1 MVPYYGKAGMYMENM
16 NQEVPR
22 RRPVRRKKT
31 KWQIFKEAYLPTV
44 ILAVTIILIIWFII
58 GGAVR
63 RNSQETVPTD
73 PPAPSTEATNLAS
86 RYQEQVSEL
95 LVRAAAA
102 AENYDYEDAVTIL
115 SSFEGNMA
123 DFPALQSAYNEYV
136 TIINEM
142 VVWNDPSQ
150 IPTLSAHM
158 LIADA
163 HLAYN
168 DTQYGSSYKKNFI
181 TTDQFR
187 DILDQL
193 YANDC
198 VLVDL
203 MDVYD
208 EQFDEATGKTV
219 YAPRE
224 LLLPAG
230 KQPIVLVQTQVNYYQ
245 YMLNGAKDNLPDGFA
260 SKLCVDENGNFYN
273 EMPLADGSSVTGA
286 YDLVPILEQF
296 IEENPMFSYH
306 GARAILA
313 VSGYEGLFGYRVS
326 STSLSEEDLAMEEA
340 EAAKLCAALQ
350 DRGYRIACY
359 TYSNIDYSSQGASK
373 IQEDLQKWEDKILP
387 MLGEYGCEILVYA
400 READIADKDADY
412 SGSKFNVMYNAGYRF
427 FMSASSA
434 GYSQIGDQYV
444 RHDRLCITGEY
455 LSKYPERFEGLFD
468 PFSLTVQ

>member
-1 MVPYYGKAGMYMENM
+1 MEEM
-16 NQEVPR
+16 NQEIPR

-44 ILAVTIILIIWFII
+44 ILAVTVILIIWFII

-86 RYQEQVSEL
+86 RYQEQANDL
-95 LVRAAAA
+95 LERAAAA

-123 DFPALQSAYNEYV
+123 DFPALQSAYEEYV
-136 TIINEM
+136 TIVNEM
-142 VVWNDPSQ
+142 VVWNDPGK
-150 IPTLSAHM
+150 IPTLSMHM

-163 HLAYN
+163 QLAYN
-168 DTQYGSSYKKNFI
+168 DKQYGSSYQKNFI

-203 MDVYD
+203 LDVYEEMYD
-208 EQFDEATGKTV
+208 EGTGKIV
-219 YAPRE
+219 YVPRE

-230 KQPIVLVQTQVNYYQ
+230 KQPILLVQTQVNYYE
-245 YMLNGAKDNLPDGFA
+245 YMLSGAKDNLPDGFA
-260 SKLCVDENGNFYN
+260 SKLCVDENGIFYN
-273 EMPLADGSSVTGA
+273 EMPLADGNIVTGA
-286 YDLVPILEQF
+286 YDMVPILEQF
-296 IEENPMFSYH
+296 IEDNPMFSYH

-313 VSGYEGLFGYRVS
+313 VSGYEGLFGYRVTS
-326 STSLSEEDLAMEEA
+326 SLSAEDLAAEEEA
-340 EAAKLCAALQ
+340 AARLCAALQ
-350 DRGYRIACY
+350 DAGYRIGCY
-359 TYSNIDYSSQGASK
+359 TYSNIDYGKQGASA
-373 IQEDLQKWEDKILP
+373 IQEDLQKWNDKILP
-387 MLGEYGCEILVYA
+387 MLGEYGCNILVYA
-400 READIADKDADY
+400 READIADKDASY

-427 FMSASSA
+427 FLGANSES
-434 GYSQIGDQYV
+434 YSQIGDQYV

-455 LSKYPERFEGLFD
+455 LTKYPERFDGLFD
-468 PFSLTVQ
+468 PFTLTVQ

>member
-1 MVPYYGKAGMYMENM
+1 MENI
-16 NQEVPR
+16 NQEAPR
-22 RRPVRRKKT
+22 RRPVRHKKT

-44 ILAVTIILIIWFII
+44 ILAVTAILIIWFII

-63 RNSQETVPTD
+63 RNRPETPTE

-86 RYQEQVSEL
+86 RYQEQVNDL
-95 LVRAAAA
+95 LEQAAAA

-123 DFPALQSAYNEYV
+123 DFPALQSAYEEYV
-136 TIINEM
+136 TIVNEM
-142 VVWNDPSQ
+142 VVWNDPGK
-150 IPTLSAHM
+150 IPTLSMHM

-163 HLAYN
+163 QLAYN
-168 DTQYGSSYKKNFI
+168 DKQYGSSYQKNFI

-208 EQFDEATGKTV
+208 EMYDEGTGKIV
-219 YAPRE
+219 YVPRE

-230 KQPIVLVQTQVNYYQ
+230 KQPILLVQTQVNYYE
-245 YMLNGAKDNLPDGFA
+245 YMLSGAKDNLPDGFA
-260 SKLCVDENGNFYN
+260 SKLCVDENGVFYN
-273 EMPLADGSSVTGA
+273 EMPLSDGNIVTGA
-286 YDLVPILEQF
+286 YDMVPILEQF
-296 IEENPMFSYH
+296 IEDNPMFSYH

-313 VSGYEGLFGYRVS
+313 VSGYEGLFGYRVTS
-326 STSLSEEDLAMEEA
+326 SMSAEDLAAEEEA
-340 EAAKLCAALQ
+340 AARLCAALQ
-350 DRGYRIACY
+350 DAGYRIGCY
-359 TYSNIDYSSQGASK
+359 TYSNIDYGKQGASA
-373 IQEDLQKWEDKILP
+373 IQEDLQKWNDKILP
-387 MLGEYGCEILVYA
+387 MLGEYGCNILVYA
-400 READIADKDADY
+400 READIADKDATY

-427 FMSASSA
+427 FLGANSES
-434 GYSQIGDQYV
+434 YSQIGDQYV

-455 LSKYPERFEGLFD
+455 LTKYPERFDGLFD
-468 PFSLTVQ
+468 PFTLTVQ

>member
-1 MVPYYGKAGMYMENM
+1 MENI
-16 NQEVPR
+16 NQEAPR

-44 ILAVTIILIIWFII
+44 ILAVTAILIIWFII

-63 RNSQETVPTD
+63 RNRPETPTE
-73 PPAPSTEATNLAS
+73 PSAPSTEATNLSS
-86 RYQEQVSEL
+86 RYQEQVNDL
-95 LVRAAAA
+95 LEQAAAA

-123 DFPALQSAYNEYV
+123 DFPALQSAYEEYV
-136 TIINEM
+136 TIVNEM
-142 VVWNDPSQ
+142 VVWNDPGK
-150 IPTLSAHM
+150 IPTLSMHM

-163 HLAYN
+163 QLAYN
-168 DTQYGSSYKKNFI
+168 DKQYGSSYQKNFI

-208 EQFDEATGKTV
+208 EMYDEGTGKIV
-219 YAPRE
+219 YVPRE

-230 KQPIVLVQTQVNYYQ
+230 KQPILLVQTQVNYYE
-245 YMLNGAKDNLPDGFA
+245 YMLSGAKDNLPDGFA
-260 SKLCVDENGNFYN
+260 SKLCVDENGVFYN
-273 EMPLADGSSVTGA
+273 EMPLSDGNIVTGA
-286 YDLVPILEQF
+286 YDMVPILEQF
-296 IEENPMFSYH
+296 IEDNPMFSYH

-313 VSGYEGLFGYRVS
+313 VSGYEGLFGYRVTS
-326 STSLSEEDLAMEEA
+326 SLSAEDLAAEEEA
-340 EAAKLCAALQ
+340 AARLCAALQ
-350 DRGYRIACY
+350 DTGYRIGCY
-359 TYSNIDYSSQGASK
+359 TYSNIDYGKQGASA
-373 IQEDLQKWEDKILP
+373 IQEDLHKWNDKILP
-387 MLGEYGCEILVYA
+387 MLGEYGCNILVYA
-400 READIADKDADY
+400 READIADKDATY

-427 FMSASSA
+427 FLGANSES
-434 GYSQIGDQYV
+434 YSQIGDQYV

-455 LSKYPERFEGLFD
+455 
-468 PFSLTVQ
+468 

>member
-1 MVPYYGKAGMYMENM
+1 MENI
-16 NQEVPR
+16 NQEAPR

-44 ILAVTIILIIWFII
+44 ILAVTAILIIWFII

-63 RNSQETVPTD
+63 RNRPETPTE
-73 PPAPSTEATNLAS
+73 PSAPSTEATNLAS
-86 RYQEQVSEL
+86 RYQEQVNDL
-95 LVRAAAA
+95 LEQAAAA

-123 DFPALQSAYNEYV
+123 DFPALQSAYEEYV
-136 TIINEM
+136 TIVNEM
-142 VVWNDPSQ
+142 VVWNDPGK
-150 IPTLSAHM
+150 IPTLSMHM

-163 HLAYN
+163 QLAYN
-168 DTQYGSSYKKNFI
+168 DKQYGSSYQKNFI

-208 EQFDEATGKTV
+208 EMYDEGTGKIV
-219 YAPRE
+219 YVPRE

-230 KQPIVLVQTQVNYYQ
+230 KQPILLVQTQVNYYE
-245 YMLNGAKDNLPDGFA
+245 YMLSGAKDNLPDGFA
-260 SKLCVDENGNFYN
+260 SKLCVDENGVFYN
-273 EMPLADGSSVTGA
+273 EMPLSDGNIVTGA
-286 YDLVPILEQF
+286 YDMVPILEQF
-296 IEENPMFSYH
+296 IEDNPMFSYH

-313 VSGYEGLFGYRVS
+313 VSGYEGLFGYRVTS
-326 STSLSEEDLAMEEA
+326 SMSAEDLAAEEEA
-340 EAAKLCAALQ
+340 ASRLCAALQ
-350 DRGYRIACY
+350 DAGYRIGCY
-359 TYSNIDYSSQGASK
+359 TYSNIDYGKQGASA
-373 IQEDLQKWEDKILP
+373 IQEDLQKWNDKILP
-387 MLGEYGCEILVYA
+387 MLGEYGYNILVYA
-400 READIADKDADY
+400 READIADKDATY

-427 FMSASSA
+427 FLGANSES
-434 GYSQIGDQYV
+434 YSQIGDQYV

-455 LSKYPERFEGLFD
+455 LTKYPERFEGLFD
-468 PFSLTVQ
+468 PFTLTVQ

>member
-1 MVPYYGKAGMYMENM
+1 METI
-16 NQEVPR
+16 NQEAPR

-44 ILAVTIILIIWFII
+44 ILAVTAILIIWFII

-63 RNSQETVPTD
+63 RNRPETPTE
-73 PPAPSTEATNLAS
+73 PPAPSTEETNLAS
-86 RYQEQVSEL
+86 RYQEQVNDL
-95 LVRAAAA
+95 LEQAAAA

-123 DFPALQSAYNEYV
+123 DFPALQSAYEEYV
-136 TIINEM
+136 TIVNEM
-142 VVWNDPSQ
+142 VVWNDPGK
-150 IPTLSAHM
+150 IPTLSMHM

-163 HLAYN
+163 QLAYN
-168 DTQYGSSYKKNFI
+168 DKQYGSSYQKNFI

-208 EQFDEATGKTV
+208 EMYDEGTGKIV
-219 YAPRE
+219 YVPRE

-230 KQPIVLVQTQVNYYQ
+230 KQPILLVQTQVNYYE
-245 YMLNGAKDNLPDGFA
+245 YMINGAKDNLPDGFA
-260 SKLCVDENGNFYN
+260 SKLYVDENGVFYN
-273 EMPLADGSSVTGA
+273 EMPLSDGNIVTGA
-286 YDLVPILEQF
+286 YDMVPILEQF
-296 IEENPMFSYH
+296 IEDNPMFSYH

-313 VSGYEGLFGYRVS
+313 VSGYEGLFGYRVTS
-326 STSLSEEDLAMEEA
+326 SLSAEDLAAEEEA
-340 EAAKLCAALQ
+340 AARLCAALQ
-350 DRGYRIACY
+350 DTGYRIGCY
-359 TYSNIDYSSQGASK
+359 TYSNIDYGKQGASA
-373 IQEDLQKWEDKILP
+373 IQEDLQKWNDKILP
-387 MLGEYGCEILVYA
+387 MLGEYGCNILVYA
-400 READIADKDADY
+400 READIADKDATY

-427 FMSASSA
+427 FLGANSES
-434 GYSQIGDQYV
+434 YSQIGDQYV

-455 LSKYPERFEGLFD
+455 LTKYPERFDGLFD
-468 PFSLTVQ
+468 PFTLTVQ

>member
-1 MVPYYGKAGMYMENM
+1 METI
-16 NQEVPR
+16 NQEAPR

-44 ILAVTIILIIWFII
+44 ILAVTAILIIWFII

-63 RNSQETVPTD
+63 RNRPETPTE

-86 RYQEQVSEL
+86 RYQEQVNDL
-95 LVRAAAA
+95 LEQAAAA

-123 DFPALQSAYNEYV
+123 DFPALQSAYEEYV
-136 TIINEM
+136 TIVNEM
-142 VVWNDPSQ
+142 VVWNDPGK
-150 IPTLSAHM
+150 IPTLSMHM

-163 HLAYN
+163 QLAYN
-168 DTQYGSSYKKNFI
+168 DKQYGSSYQKNFI
-181 TTDQFR
+181 TTDQCR

-208 EQFDEATGKTV
+208 EMYDESTGKIV
-219 YAPRE
+219 YVPRE

-230 KQPIVLVQTQVNYYQ
+230 KQPILLVQTQVNYYE
-245 YMLNGAKDNLPDGFA
+245 YMLSGAKDNLPDGFA
-260 SKLCVDENGNFYN
+260 SKLCVDENGVFYN
-273 EMPLADGSSVTGA
+273 EMPLADGNTVTGA
-286 YDLVPILEQF
+286 YDMVPILEQF
-296 IEENPMFSYH
+296 IEDNPMFSYH

-313 VSGYEGLFGYRVS
+313 VSGYEGLFGYRVTS
-326 STSLSEEDLAMEEA
+326 SLSAEDLAAEEEA
-340 EAAKLCAALQ
+340 AARLCAALQ
-350 DRGYRIACY
+350 DTGYRIGCY
-359 TYSNIDYSSQGASK
+359 TYSNIDYGKQGASA
-373 IQEDLQKWEDKILP
+373 IQEDLQKWNDKILP
-387 MLGEYGCEILVYA
+387 MLGEYGCNILVYA
-400 READIADKDADY
+400 READIADKDATY

-427 FMSASSA
+427 FLGANSES
-434 GYSQIGDQYV
+434 YSQIGDQYV

-455 LSKYPERFEGLFD
+455 LTKYPERFDGLFD
-468 PFSLTVQ
+468 PFTLTVQ

>member
-1 MVPYYGKAGMYMENM
+1 METI
-16 NQEVPR
+16 NQEAPR

-44 ILAVTIILIIWFII
+44 ILAVTAILIIWFII

-63 RNSQETVPTD
+63 RNRPETPTE
-73 PPAPSTEATNLAS
+73 PPAPSTEETNLAS
-86 RYQEQVSEL
+86 RYQEQVNDL
-95 LVRAAAA
+95 LEQAAAA

-123 DFPALQSAYNEYV
+123 DFPALQSAYEEYV
-136 TIINEM
+136 TIVNEM
-142 VVWNDPSQ
+142 VVWNDPGK
-150 IPTLSAHM
+150 IPTLSMHM

-163 HLAYN
+163 QLAYN
-168 DTQYGSSYKKNFI
+168 DKQYGSSYQKNFI

-208 EQFDEATGKTV
+208 EMYDEGTGKIV
-219 YAPRE
+219 YVPRE

-230 KQPIVLVQTQVNYYQ
+230 KQPILLVQTQVNYYE
-245 YMLNGAKDNLPDGFA
+245 YMLSGAKDNLPDGFA
-260 SKLCVDENGNFYN
+260 SKLYVDENGVFYN
-273 EMPLADGSSVTGA
+273 EMPLSDGNIVTGA
-286 YDLVPILEQF
+286 YDMVPILEQF
-296 IEENPMFSYH
+296 IEDNPMFSYH

-313 VSGYEGLFGYRVS
+313 VSGYEGLFGYRVTS
-326 STSLSEEDLAMEEA
+326 SLSAEDLAAEEEA
-340 EAAKLCAALQ
+340 AARLCAALQ
-350 DRGYRIACY
+350 DTGYRIGCY
-359 TYSNIDYSSQGASK
+359 TYSNIDYGKQGASA
-373 IQEDLQKWEDKILP
+373 IQEDLQKWNDKILP
-387 MLGEYGCEILVYA
+387 MLGEYGCNILVYA
-400 READIADKDADY
+400 READIADKDATY

-427 FMSASSA
+427 FLGANSES
-434 GYSQIGDQYV
+434 YSQIGDQYV

-455 LSKYPERFEGLFD
+455 LTKYPERFEGLFD
-468 PFSLTVQ
+468 PFTLTAY

>member
-1 MVPYYGKAGMYMENM
+1 MEEM
-16 NQEVPR
+16 NQEIPR

-44 ILAVTIILIIWFII
+44 ILAVTVILIIWFII

-86 RYQEQVSEL
+86 RYQEQANDL
-95 LVRAAAA
+95 LERAAAA

-123 DFPALQSAYNEYV
+123 DYPALQSTYEEYV
-136 TIINEM
+136 TIVNEM
-142 VVWNDPSQ
+142 VVWNDPGK
-150 IPTLSAHM
+150 IPTLSMHM
-158 LIADA
+158 LIADPE
-163 HLAYN
+163 LAYN
-168 DTQYGSSYKKNFI
+168 DKQYGSSYKKNFI

-203 MDVYD
+203 LDVYEEMYD
-208 EQFDEATGKTV
+208 EGTGKIV
-219 YAPRE
+219 YVPRE

-230 KQPIVLVQTQVNYYQ
+230 KQPILLVQTQVNYYE
-245 YMLNGAKDNLPDGFA
+245 YMLSGAKDNLPDGFA
-260 SKLCVDENGNFYN
+260 SKLCVDENGVFYN
-273 EMPLADGSSVTGA
+273 EMPLADGNIVTGA
-286 YDLVPILEQF
+286 YDMVPILEQF
-296 IEENPMFSYH
+296 IEDNPMFSYH

-313 VSGYEGLFGYRVS
+313 VSGYEGLFGYRVTS
-326 STSLSEEDLAMEEA
+326 SLSAEDLAAEEEA
-340 EAAKLCAALQ
+340 AARLCAALQ
-350 DRGYRIACY
+350 DAGYRIGCY
-359 TYSNIDYSSQGASK
+359 TYSNIDYGKQGASA
-373 IQEDLQKWEDKILP
+373 IQEDLQKWNDKILP
-387 MLGEYGCEILVYA
+387 MLGEYGCNILVYA
-400 READIADKDADY
+400 READIADKDASY

-427 FMSASSA
+427 FLGANSES
-434 GYSQIGDQYV
+434 YSQIGDQYV

-455 LSKYPERFEGLFD
+455 LTKYPERFEGLFD
-468 PFSLTVQ
+468 PATLTAQ

>member
-1 MVPYYGKAGMYMENM
+1 MENI
-16 NQEVPR
+16 NQEAPR

-44 ILAVTIILIIWFII
+44 ILAVTAILIIWFII

-63 RNSQETVPTD
+63 RNRPETPTE
-73 PPAPSTEATNLAS
+73 PPAPSTEETNLAS
-86 RYQEQVSEL
+86 RYQEQVNDL
-95 LVRAAAA
+95 LEQAAAA

-123 DFPALQSAYNEYV
+123 DFPALQSAYEEYV
-136 TIINEM
+136 TIVNEM
-142 VVWNDPSQ
+142 VVWNDPGK
-150 IPTLSAHM
+150 IPTLSMHM

-163 HLAYN
+163 QLAYN
-168 DTQYGSSYKKNFI
+168 DKQYGSSYQKNFI

-208 EQFDEATGKTV
+208 EMYDEGTGKIV
-219 YAPRE
+219 YVPRE

-230 KQPIVLVQTQVNYYQ
+230 KQPILLVQTQVNYYE
-245 YMLNGAKDNLPDGFA
+245 YMINGAKDNLPDGFA
-260 SKLCVDENGNFYN
+260 SKLCVDENGVFYN
-273 EMPLADGSSVTGA
+273 EMPLSDGNIVTGA
-286 YDLVPILEQF
+286 YDMVPILEQF
-296 IEENPMFSYH
+296 IEDNPMFSYH

-313 VSGYEGLFGYRVS
+313 VSGYEGLFGYRVTS
-326 STSLSEEDLAMEEA
+326 SLSAEDLAAEEEA
-340 EAAKLCAALQ
+340 AARLCAALQ
-350 DRGYRIACY
+350 DTGYRIGCY
-359 TYSNIDYSSQGASK
+359 TYSNIDYGKQGASA
-373 IQEDLQKWEDKILP
+373 IQEDLQKWNDKILP
-387 MLGEYGCEILVYA
+387 MLGEYGCNILVYA
-400 READIADKDADY
+400 READIADKDATY

-427 FMSASSA
+427 FLGANSES
-434 GYSQIGDQYV
+434 YSQIGDQYV

-455 LSKYPERFEGLFD
+455 LTKYPERFDCLVD
-468 PFSLTVQ
+468 PFTLTVQ

>member
-1 MVPYYGKAGMYMENM
+1 METI
-16 NQEVPR
+16 NQEAPR
-22 RRPVRRKKT
+22 MRPVRRKKT

-44 ILAVTIILIIWFII
+44 ILAVTAILIIWFII

-63 RNSQETVPTD
+63 RNRPETPTE

-86 RYQEQVSEL
+86 RYQEQVNDL
-95 LVRAAAA
+95 LEQAAAA

-123 DFPALQSAYNEYV
+123 DFPALQSAYEEYV
-136 TIINEM
+136 TIVNEM
-142 VVWNDPSQ
+142 VVWNDPGK
-150 IPTLSAHM
+150 IPTLSMHM

-163 HLAYN
+163 QLAYN
-168 DTQYGSSYKKNFI
+168 DKQYGSSYQKNFI

-208 EQFDEATGKTV
+208 EMYDEATGKIV
-219 YAPRE
+219 YVPRE

-230 KQPIVLVQTQVNYYQ
+230 KQPILLVQTQVNYYE
-245 YMLNGAKDNLPDGFA
+245 YMINGAKDNLPDGFA
-260 SKLCVDENGNFYN
+260 SKLYVDENGVFYN
-273 EMPLADGSSVTGA
+273 EMPLSDGNIVTGA
-286 YDLVPILEQF
+286 YDMVPILEQF
-296 IEENPMFSYH
+296 IEDNPMFSYH

-313 VSGYEGLFGYRVS
+313 VSCYEGLFGYRVTS
-326 STSLSEEDLAMEEA
+326 SLSAEDLAAEEEA
-340 EAAKLCAALQ
+340 AARLCAALQ
-350 DRGYRIACY
+350 DAGYRIGCY
-359 TYSNIDYSSQGASK
+359 TYSNIDYGKQGASA
-373 IQEDLQKWEDKILP
+373 IQEDLQKWNDKILP
-387 MLGEYGCEILVYA
+387 MLGEYGCNILVYA
-400 READIADKDADY
+400 READIADKDASY

-427 FMSASSA
+427 FLGANSES
-434 GYSQIGDQYV
+434 YSQIGDQYV

-455 LSKYPERFEGLFD
+455 LTKYPERFEGLFD
-468 PFSLTVQ
+468 PFTLTAY

>member
-1 MVPYYGKAGMYMENM
+1 MEEM
-16 NQEVPR
+16 NQEIPR

-44 ILAVTIILIIWFII
+44 ILAVTVILIIWFII

-86 RYQEQVSEL
+86 RYQEQANDL
-95 LVRAAAA
+95 LERAAAA

-123 DFPALQSAYNEYV
+123 DFPALQSTYEEYV
-136 TIINEM
+136 TIVNEM
-142 VVWNDPSQ
+142 VVWNDPGK
-150 IPTLSAHM
+150 IPTLSMHM
-158 LIADA
+158 LIADPE
-163 HLAYN
+163 LAYN
-168 DTQYGSSYKKNFI
+168 DKQYGSSYKKNFI

-203 MDVYD
+203 LDVYEEMYD
-208 EQFDEATGKTV
+208 EGTGKIV
-219 YAPRE
+219 YVPRE

-230 KQPIVLVQTQVNYYQ
+230 KQPILLVETQVNYYA

-260 SKLCVDENGNFYN
+260 SKLCVDENGVFYN
-273 EMPLADGSSVTGA
+273 EMPLADGNIVTGA
-286 YDLVPILEQF
+286 YDMVPILEQF
-296 IEENPMFSYH
+296 IEDNPMFSYH

-313 VSGYEGLFGYRVS
+313 VSGYEGLFGYRVTS
-326 STSLSEEDLAMEEA
+326 SLSAEDLAAEEEA
-340 EAAKLCAALQ
+340 AARLCAALQ
-350 DRGYRIACY
+350 DAGYRIGCY
-359 TYSNIDYSSQGASK
+359 TYSNIDYGKQGASA
-373 IQEDLQKWEDKILP
+373 IQEDLQKWNDKILP
-387 MLGEYGCEILVYA
+387 MLGEYGCNILVYA
-400 READIADKDADY
+400 READIAGKDADY

-427 FMSASSA
+427 FLGANSES
-434 GYSQIGDQYV
+434 YSQIGDQYV

-455 LSKYPERFEGLFD
+455 LTKYPERFEGLFD
-468 PFSLTVQ
+468 PFTLTVQ

>member
-1 MVPYYGKAGMYMENM
+1 METI
-16 NQEVPR
+16 NQEAPR

-44 ILAVTIILIIWFII
+44 ILAVTAILIIWFII

-63 RNSQETVPTD
+63 RNRPETPTE
-73 PPAPSTEATNLAS
+73 PPAPSTEETNLAS
-86 RYQEQVSEL
+86 RYQEQVNDL
-95 LVRAAAA
+95 LEQAAAA

-123 DFPALQSAYNEYV
+123 DFPALQSAYEEYV
-136 TIINEM
+136 TIVNEM
-142 VVWNDPSQ
+142 VVWNDPGK
-150 IPTLSAHM
+150 IPTLSMHM

-163 HLAYN
+163 QLAYN
-168 DTQYGSSYKKNFI
+168 DKQYGSSYQKNFI

-208 EQFDEATGKTV
+208 EMYDEGTGKIV
-219 YAPRE
+219 YVPRE

-230 KQPIVLVQTQVNYYQ
+230 KQPILLVQTQVNYYE
-245 YMLNGAKDNLPDGFA
+245 YMINGAKDNLPDGFA
-260 SKLCVDENGNFYN
+260 SKLYVDENGVFYN
-273 EMPLADGSSVTGA
+273 EMPLSDGNIVTGA
-286 YDLVPILEQF
+286 YDMVPILEQF
-296 IEENPMFSYH
+296 IEDNPMFSYH

-313 VSGYEGLFGYRVS
+313 VSGYEGLFGYRVTS
-326 STSLSEEDLAMEEA
+326 SLSAEDLAAEEEA
-340 EAAKLCAALQ
+340 AARLCAALQ
-350 DRGYRIACY
+350 DTGYRIGCY
-359 TYSNIDYSSQGASK
+359 TYSNIDYGKQGASA
-373 IQEDLQKWEDKILP
+373 IQEDLQKWNDKILP
-387 MLGEYGCEILVYA
+387 MLGEYGCNILVYA
-400 READIADKDADY
+400 READIADKDATY

-427 FMSASSA
+427 FLGANSES
-434 GYSQIGDQYV
+434 YSQIGDQYV

-455 LSKYPERFEGLFD
+455 LTKYPERFDGLFD
-468 PFSLTVQ
+468 PFTLTAY

>member
-1 MVPYYGKAGMYMENM
+1 MENI
-16 NQEVPR
+16 NQEAPR

-44 ILAVTIILIIWFII
+44 ILAVTAILIIWFII

-63 RNSQETVPTD
+63 RNRPETPTE
-73 PPAPSTEATNLAS
+73 PSAPSTEETNLAS
-86 RYQEQVSEL
+86 RYQEQVNDL
-95 LVRAAAA
+95 LEQAAAA

-123 DFPALQSAYNEYV
+123 DFPALQSAYEEYV
-136 TIINEM
+136 TIVNEM
-142 VVWNDPSQ
+142 VVWNDPGK
-150 IPTLSAHM
+150 IPTLSMHM

-163 HLAYN
+163 QLAYN
-168 DTQYGSSYKKNFI
+168 DKQYGSSYQKNFI

-208 EQFDEATGKTV
+208 EMYDEGTGKIV
-219 YAPRE
+219 YVPRE

-230 KQPIVLVQTQVNYYQ
+230 KQPILLVQTQVNYYE
-245 YMLNGAKDNLPDGFA
+245 YMLSGAKDNLPDGFA

-273 EMPLADGSSVTGA
+273 EMPLSDGNIVTGA
-286 YDLVPILEQF
+286 YDMVPILEQF
-296 IEENPMFSYH
+296 IEDNPMFSYH

-313 VSGYEGLFGYRVS
+313 VSGYEGLFGYRVTS
-326 STSLSEEDLAMEEA
+326 SLSAEDLAAEEEA
-340 EAAKLCAALQ
+340 AARLCAALQ
-350 DRGYRIACY
+350 DTGYRIGCY
-359 TYSNIDYSSQGASK
+359 TYSNIDYGKQGASA
-373 IQEDLQKWEDKILP
+373 IQEDLQKWNDKILP
-387 MLGEYGCEILVYA
+387 MLGEYGCNILVYA
-400 READIADKDADY
+400 READISEKDSQY

-427 FMSASSA
+427 FLSVNSE

-468 PFSLTVQ
+468 PFTLTAY

>member
-1 MVPYYGKAGMYMENM
+1 MPYYGKAGLKMENI
-16 NQEVPR
+16 NNEAPR

-44 ILAVTIILIIWFII
+44 ILAVTVILIIWFII

-63 RNSQETVPTD
+63 RNRPETPTE
-73 PPAPSTEATNLAS
+73 PSTPSTQATNLAS
-86 RYQEQVSEL
+86 RHQEQANEL
-95 LVRAAAA
+95 LQRAAAA

-115 SSFEGNMA
+115 STFEGNMA
-123 DFPALQSAYNEYV
+123 DFPALQKTYEEYV
-136 TIINEM
+136 KIVNEM
-142 VVWNDPSQ
+142 VVWSDPSK
-150 IPTLSAHM
+150 IPTLSTHM

-163 HLAYN
+163 QLAYN

-198 VLVDL
+198 VLVDFL
-203 MDVYD
+203 DVY
-208 EQFDEATGKTV
+208 EAQYDEATGKTV
-219 YAPRE
+219 YIPRE
-224 LLLPAG
+224 ILLPAG
-230 KQPIVLVQTQVNYYQ
+230 KQPILLVQTQVNYYA

-260 SKLCVDENGNFYN
+260 SKLCVDENGDFYN
-273 EMPLADGSSVTGA
+273 EMPLADGTTTTGN

-313 VSGYEGLFGYRVS
+313 VSGYEGLFGYRVTS
-326 STSLSEEDLAMEEA
+326 SLSAEDLAAEEEA
-340 EAAKLCAALQ
+340 AAKLCAALQ
-350 DRGYRIACY
+350 DAGYRIGCY
-359 TYSNIDYSSQGASK
+359 TYSNIDYGKQSASK
-373 IQEDLQKWEDKILP
+373 IQEDLQKWNDKILP
-387 MLGEYGCEILVYA
+387 MLGDYGCEILVYA
-400 READIADKDADY
+400 READIADKDASY

-427 FMSASSA
+427 FLGANSEA
-434 GYSQIGDQYV
+434 YSQIGDQYV

-468 PFSLTVQ
+468 PAAFTAE

>member
-1 MVPYYGKAGMYMENM
+1 METI
-16 NQEVPR
+16 NQEAPR

-44 ILAVTIILIIWFII
+44 ILAVTAILIIWFII

-63 RNSQETVPTD
+63 RNRPETPTE

-86 RYQEQVSEL
+86 RYQEQVNDL
-95 LVRAAAA
+95 LEQAAAA

-123 DFPALQSAYNEYV
+123 DFPALQSAYEEYV
-136 TIINEM
+136 TIVNEM
-142 VVWNDPSQ
+142 VVWNDPGK
-150 IPTLSAHM
+150 IPTLSMHM

-163 HLAYN
+163 QLAYN
-168 DTQYGSSYKKNFI
+168 DKQYGSSYQKNFI
-181 TTDQFR
+181 ATDQFR

-208 EQFDEATGKTV
+208 EMYDEGTGKIV
-219 YAPRE
+219 YVPRE

-230 KQPIVLVQTQVNYYQ
+230 KQPILLVQTQVNYYE
-245 YMLNGAKDNLPDGFA
+245 YMLSGAKDNLPDGFA
-260 SKLCVDENGNFYN
+260 SKLYVDENGVFYN
-273 EMPLADGSSVTGA
+273 EMPLSDGNIVTGA
-286 YDLVPILEQF
+286 YDMVPILEQF
-296 IEENPMFSYH
+296 IEDNPMFSYH

-313 VSGYEGLFGYRVS
+313 VSGYEGLFGYRVTS
-326 STSLSEEDLAMEEA
+326 SLSAEDLAAEEEA
-340 EAAKLCAALQ
+340 AARLCAALQ
-350 DRGYRIACY
+350 DAGYRIGCY
-359 TYSNIDYSSQGASK
+359 TYSNIDYGKQGASA
-373 IQEDLQKWEDKILP
+373 IQEDLQKWNDKILP
-387 MLGEYGCEILVYA
+387 MLGEYGCNILVYA
-400 READIADKDADY
+400 READIADKDATY

-427 FMSASSA
+427 FLGANSES
-434 GYSQIGDQYV
+434 YSQIGDQYV

-455 LSKYPERFEGLFD
+455 LTKYPERFEGLFD
-468 PFSLTVQ
+468 PFTLPLQ